1 MYSPF
6 SHVDGA
12 RNWTE
17 GDLSLEKAS
26 TLVGSIVY
34 LCILMV
40 VGMVG
45 NIFVLL
51 IFYFR
56 FTPSTDRCFII
67 TLAIYDFF
75 ACAVGAPWEIAE
87 SFFAF
92 NYQDVITCKIF
103 RFILYYTCIASSL
116 TLVLIAIER
125 SRKICT
131 PLKSQLSVPMAK
143 RAICVVVL
151 VISTISASPALVLYG
166 NKTIPTGYK
175 NVTGT
180 KCFVTDHFS
189 ETFWPKVFNIYLLA
203 LAFLSTAIMAVCY
216 IRIARTVS
224 RMGMDRI
231 SKRMKAYEMPNAKS
245 VDSVARSEDDVN
257 DSDSTYQQNFNFS
270 STKQNHQTPRSESSV
285 MPSDNVRVAM
295 STSATPTRSKF
306 RDRSLKRVGK
316 LLRRL
321 SSKSGRKTLRV
332 TKMLTFVTVAFVVS
346 YLPHLSLQLWSMFN
360 SKEIEHTLPTDNFYQ
375 VLFYSFL
382 INNLVTPFIYAT
394 MDLKFK
400 NELKKLLACGFN
412 IGTKK
417 NTVLYE
423 I

>member
-1 MYSPF
+1 MYSPL

-12 RNWTE
+12 RNWTT

-26 TLVGSIVY
+26 TLVGSMVY

-56 FTPSTDRCFII
+56 FSPSTHRCFII

-75 ACAVGAPWEIAE
+75 ACAVGAPWAIAE

-92 NYQDVITCKIF
+92 NYHDVATCKIF

-131 PLKSQLSVPMAK
+131 PLKSQFSIPMAK
-143 RAICVVVL
+143 KAIYVVVL

-203 LAFLSTAIMAVCY
+203 LAFLSTAIMAICY
-216 IRIARTVS
+216 IRIARAVS
-224 RMGMDRI
+224 RMGMDKI
-231 SKRMKAYEMPNAKS
+231 AKRMKASEKSNAKS

-257 DSDSTYQQNFNFS
+257 DSDSTYQQDVNSS
-270 STKQNHQTPRSESSV
+270 STEQSHRMSRGELSGTSRDSAK
-285 MPSDNVRVAM
+285 VAM
-295 STSATPTRSKF
+295 ST
-306 RDRSLKRVGK
+306 
-316 LLRRL
+316 
-321 SSKSGRKTLRV
+321 
-332 TKMLTFVTVAFVVS
+332 
-346 YLPHLSLQLWSMFN
+346 
-360 SKEIEHTLPTDNFYQ
+360 
-375 VLFYSFL
+375 
-382 INNLVTPFIYAT
+382 
-394 MDLKFK
+394 
-400 NELKKLLACGFN
+400 
-412 IGTKK
+412 GTKQSR
-417 NTVLYE
+417 NVQ
-423 I
+423 

>member
-1 MYSPF
+1 MYSPL
-6 SHVDGA
+6 SHVDEA

-17 GDLSLEKAS
+17 ADLSLEKAS

-40 VGMVG
+40 VGVVG
-45 NIFVLL
+45 NIFVLH
-51 IFYFR
+51 IFYFK
-56 FTPSTDRCFII
+56 FSPSTHRCFII

-75 ACAVGAPWEIAE
+75 ACAVGAPWAIAE

-92 NYQDVITCKIF
+92 NYHDVATCKIF

-131 PLKSQLSVPMAK
+131 PLKSQFSVLMAK

-189 ETFWPKVFNIYLLA
+189 ETYWPKVFNIYLLA
-203 LAFLSTAIMAVCY
+203 LAFLSTAIMAICY
-216 IRIARTVS
+216 IRIARAVS
-224 RMGMDRI
+224 RMGMDKI
-231 SKRMKAYEMPNAKS
+231 AKRMKASEKSNAKS
-245 VDSVARSEDDVN
+245 VNSVARSEDDLN
-257 DSDSTYQQNFNFS
+257 DSDSTYQQDVNFS
-270 STKQNHQTPRSESSV
+270 STEQNHQTSRGEVSV
-285 MPSDNVRVAM
+285 TSRDNVKVSISA
-295 STSATPTRSKF
+295 SATPKRSKL
-306 RDRSLKRVGK
+306 RDRSSKWAGK
-316 LLRRL
+316 VLRRL
-321 SSKSGRKTLRV
+321 SSKSGQKTLRV

-346 YLPHLSLQLWSMFN
+346 YLPHLGLQLWSMFT
-360 SKEIEHTLPTDNFYQ
+360 SKERENTLPTDNFYQ

-382 INNLVTPFIYAT
+382 INNLVNPFIYAA

-400 NELKKLLACGFN
+400 NELKKILACGFN
-412 IGTKK
+412 IGTTK
-417 NTVLYE
+417 NTV
-423 I
+423 

>member
-1 MYSPF
+1 MYSPL
-6 SHVDGA
+6 SHVDEA

-17 GDLSLEKAS
+17 ADLSLEKAS

-40 VGMVG
+40 VGVVG

-56 FTPSTDRCFII
+56 FNPSTHRCFII

-75 ACAVGAPWEIAE
+75 ACAVGAPWAIAE

-92 NYQDVITCKIF
+92 NYHDVATCKIF
-103 RFILYYTCIASSL
+103 RFILYYTCVASSL

-131 PLKSQLSVPMAK
+131 PLESQFSIPMAK
-143 RAICVVVL
+143 KAIYVVVL

-180 KCFVTDHFS
+180 KCFVTDYFS
-189 ETFWPKVFNIYLLA
+189 ETFWPKAFNIYLLA

-224 RMGMDRI
+224 RMGTDSI
-231 SKRMKAYEMPNAKS
+231 AKRMRASEKCNVKS
-245 VDSVARSEDDVN
+245 EDSVPQSEDDVN
-257 DSDSTYQQNFNFS
+257 DSDSTYQQDVNS
-270 STKQNHQTPRSESSV
+270 LSKERNHRMSRGQVSV
-285 MPSDNVRVAM
+285 TSRDSVKVARG
-295 STSATPTRSKF
+295 TGIRNNL
-306 RDRSLKRVGK
+306 RDRSSKWASK
-316 LLRRL
+316 LFRRL

-346 YLPHLSLQLWSMFN
+346 YLPHLSLQLWSMFT
-360 SKEIEHTLPTDNFYQ
+360 SKERENTLPTDNFYQ
-375 VLFYSFL
+375 VLFFSFL
-382 INNLVTPFIYAT
+382 INNLVNPFIYAA

-400 NELKKLLACGFN
+400 NELKKLLTCGFN
-412 IGTKK
+412 IHTRST
-417 NTVLYE
+417 NV
-423 I
+423 